1 MRRLIF
7 ILYIFA
13 MIAIALIVGC
23 SGQPL
28 DLVLQNS
35 DRHSSEIVSEITECY
50 KGLVVD
56 AENDSYFV
64 QFSKVCVDGV
74 ITGTEASM
82 PTLPPGVTAT
92 DIQTIVSDVA
102 TGGTDYEGAWV
113 YVEGTV
119 KSDLTDGGRS
129 ITLETNNESVIFRV
143 SSFVKVS
150 QLSRWVKGNR
160 YGFILF
166 ISNIQTSETTG
177 KTTIFSRVDDPDN
190 FRKAKSLLTP
200 TTRDVIP
207 TSIPV
212 ILESLRRGESYYL
225 GKRVS
230 FIDTVKVR
238 NEDRTSESLGTTYDS
253 LVVYHGKATLFATSR
268 DSFTIY
274 PTMELFQGDIDPK
287 YTKGSFHVFEVTIH
301 HLSGEDFF
309 DVDKVRIT
317 AYFEDKT
324 FLPE

>member
-1 MRRLIF
+1 MRYFLIYVV
-7 ILYIFA
+7 L

-28 DLVLQNS
+28 DLILDQS
-35 DRHSSEIVSEITECY
+35 DRHSSEIVDDLAGCY

-102 TGGTDYEGAWV
+102 TGSTDYKGDWV

-119 KSDLTDGGRS
+119 ESDLTDGGRS
-129 ITLETNNESVIFRV
+129 ITLETGNDVIFRV

-166 ISNIQTSETTG
+166 ISNIQTSDTTG

-200 TTRDVIP
+200 TTSDVIP

-212 ILESLRRGESYYL
+212 ILESLRRGESYYI

-230 FIDTVKVR
+230 FLDTVKIR
-238 NEDRTSESLGTTYDS
+238 NDDRTSESTGTTFDS
-253 LVVYHGKATLFATSR
+253 LVVHHGQATLFATSR
-268 DSFTIY
+268 DSFFIY
-274 PTMELFQGDIDPK
+274 ATSNLFEGDIDPK

-301 HLSGEDFF
+301 WVSGEDFF
-309 DVDKVRIT
+309 DVDKVRVT
-317 AYFEDKT
+317 AYFEDKS

>member
-1 MRRLIF
+1 MRYYV
-7 ILYIFA
+7 IL
-13 MIAIALIVGC
+13 MIVVMAGC

-35 DRHSSEIVSEITECY
+35 DVDSSEIVGDLAGCY

-92 DIQTIVSDVA
+92 DIQTIVADVA
-102 TGGTDYEGAWV
+102 TGSTDYEGAWV

-119 KSDLTDGGRS
+119 ESDLTDGGRS
-129 ITLETNNESVIFRV
+129 ITLETGNDVIFRV

-150 QLSRWVKGNR
+150 QLSRWVKGTQ

-200 TTRDVIP
+200 TTSDVIP

-230 FIDTVKVR
+230 FLDTVKIR
-238 NEDRTSESLGTTYDS
+238 NEDRTTESTGTTYDS
-253 LVVYHGKATLFATSR
+253 LVVYQGQSTLFATSR

-301 HLSGEDFF
+301 YLSGEDFF
-309 DVDKVRIT
+309 DVDKVRAT
-317 AYFEDKT
+317 AYFEDST
-324 FLPE
+324 FLP